1 MIFWEECKLK
11 LRKILCLIMA
21 MTVSCGAFSALPAGA
36 VDVIS
41 DIASEASIE
50 EVYFDWDKSSDEGI
64 SFDTGSL
71 SKNVVLKRNGIIVAS
86 SLLSRN
92 LSINDGQVSIG
103 AGILGKFSE
112 GEHTF
117 SVILSDGIFDLTV
130 NITDNEREITA
141 EKTDFE
147 WDRSSLLGIT
157 VNTDSKSKKVV
168 VLKDD
173 MIISEGLLD
182 AGIILGKV
190 TISKNVLGKLDD
202 GENKLQL
209 VLDDGLIDVNV
220 NVTNENAEKYVT
232 AKTDYF
238 EWDKSNILG
247 ISVDTNS
254 RSKNVSLYKAD
265 PEVAGKLK
273 VNGKYLICGEGES
286 KSALTK
292 LIIDSGLQDCVR
304 LLGYRNDIPDICCI
318 SDIFVFPSY
327 REGLPIA
334 LMEAMATG
342 LPAVASEIRGNV
354 DLIENGVNG
363 YLVNMNNPSDWR
375 SRIQELM
382 SDGGLRKSMHDA
394 NKVKMQKY
402 DKLKTKE
409 ELRKIYEELNLI

>member
-1 MIFWEECKLK
+1 MFDTLHTTYREIVNCIGIVGYNE
-11 LRKILCLIMA
+11 
-21 MTVSCGAFSALPAGA
+21 
-36 VDVIS
+36 S
-41 DIASEASIE
+41 DIISSNNN
-50 EVYFDWDKSSDEGI
+50 DKNKNHETI
-64 SFDTGSL
+64 IRVL
-71 SKNVVLKRNGIIVAS
+71 STMECN
-86 SLLSRN
+86 
-92 LSINDGQVSIG
+92 
-103 AGILGKFSE
+103 
-112 GEHTF
+112 
-117 SVILSDGIFDLTV
+117 
-130 NITDNEREITA
+130 NI
-141 EKTDFE
+141 
-147 WDRSSLLGIT
+147 
-157 VNTDSKSKKVV
+157 
-168 VLKDD
+168 
-173 MIISEGLLD
+173 
-182 AGIILGKV
+182 
-190 TISKNVLGKLDD
+190 
-202 GENKLQL
+202 
-209 VLDDGLIDVNV
+209 
-220 NVTNENAEKYVT
+220 
-232 AKTDYF
+232 
-238 EWDKSNILG
+238 
-247 ISVDTNS
+247 
-254 RSKNVSLYKAD
+254 
-265 PEVAGKLK
+265 
-273 VNGKYLICGEGES
+273 KYLICGEGES